1 MESMSLCSIQQTV
14 NQHTLTIR
22 VFFSVV
28 VAYDAFPFTTYL
40 MKSCNQKDLLDS
52 RIAFNYRLSCTRGT
66 SQRMLL
72 KYYETDS
79 VFSEGEYI

>member
-1 MESMSLCSIQQTV
+1 M

-22 VFFSVV
+22 GFFSVI
-28 VAYDAFPFTTYL
+28 VADDAFPFTTYL
-40 MKSCNQKDLLDS
+40 MKSYNQKNLLDS
-52 RIAFNYRLSCTRGT
+52 RIAFNYRLSCTMGT
-66 SQRMLL
+66 SERMLL